1 MPEEINGSLLRRHIG
16 RKLLKLREAAGLTKI
31 DVAKQLEMGRT
42 TITRMEEGD
51 NSVRFVKRDVE
62 AILDLYEAPASDRQL
77 LLAWTAGTRSRE
89 KSWWHDYTE
98 PEIPDWF
105 GLYVVLEDG
114 AETIRHYEPELL
126 SGLLQTRDYAEQ
138 VTSVPT
144 GYLES
149 QEIQRRVSVRM
160 ERQSLLTRPRAP
172 HLHVILNEA
181 VLRRPVGGPAVM
193 AAQLGHLLTQMQQ
206 SNVGVQVVPFSA
218 GLHATS
224 SGFTLLDFP
233 TNEFGEVIEPSL
245 AYVET
250 LTGALYINQPEGVH
264 VYELTWQDLMKRAL
278 DESASRE
285 LITEAM
291 KGFSGG

>member
-1 MPEEINGSLLRRHIG
+1 MPEEVNGSLLRRHIG
-16 RKLLKLREAAGLTKI
+16 RKLLALREAAGLNKV
-31 DVAKQLEMGRT
+31 DVAQELEMGRST
-42 TITRMEEGD
+42 LTRMEAGD

-62 AILDLYEAPASDRQL
+62 AILKLYGASARDTQL

-105 GLYVVLEDG
+105 GLYVALEDG
-114 AETIRHYEPELL
+114 ADTIRHYEPELL
-126 SGLLQTRDYAEQ
+126 SGLLQTREYAEQ

-181 VLRRPVGGPAVM
+181 VLRRPVGGSEVM
-193 AAQLGHLLTQMQQ
+193 AAQLRHLLTQMQQ

-250 LTGALYINQPEGVH
+250 LTGALYINKPEGVH

-285 LITEAM
+285 LITDVM